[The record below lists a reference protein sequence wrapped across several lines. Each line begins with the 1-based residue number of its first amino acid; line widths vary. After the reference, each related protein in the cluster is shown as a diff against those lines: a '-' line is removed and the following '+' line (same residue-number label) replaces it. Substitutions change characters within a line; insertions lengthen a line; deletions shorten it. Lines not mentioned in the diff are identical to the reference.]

1 MIYSKKKLVR
11 NKNKT
16 KKISKRRAG
25 GNEEEEMYSVIA
37 EMLNKTHKKTYGK
50 EFHDDDL
57 VKKILLHMPARYKLM
72 REYKK
77 FVEDKAKE
85 KARLTL
91 QLKENLIKLEEINS
105 QIRDLESK
113 AQNGPSRRTRSKGL
127 YNQNS
132 EVVKLQKTQKK
143 IQDMI
148 TSIKW
153 SLDRMERVTKKTVK

>member
-1 MIYSKKKLVR
+1 M
-11 NKNKT
+11 
-16 KKISKRRAG
+16 AG

-57 VKKILLHMPARYKLM
+57 VKKILYKTQARNKLM

-105 QIRDLESK
+105 QIKDLESK

-153 SLDRMERVTKKTVK
+153 SLDRMERVTKKP

>member
-1 MIYSKKKLVR
+1 M
-11 NKNKT
+11 
-16 KKISKRRAG
+16 AG

-57 VKKILLHMPARYKLM
+57 VKKILYKTQARNKLM

-153 SLDRMERVTKKTVK
+153 SLDRMERVTKKP

>member
-1 MIYSKKKLVR
+1 MIYSKKKLGK

-16 KKISKRRAG
+16 KKNSKRRAG

-57 VKKILLHMPARYKLM
+57 VKKILYQTPARAKLL

-77 FVEDKAKE
+77 FVDDKAKE

-153 SLDRMERVTKKTVK
+153 SLDRMERVTKKP

>member
-1 MIYSKKKLVR
+1 
-11 NKNKT
+11 
-16 KKISKRRAG
+16 
-25 GNEEEEMYSVIA
+25 
-37 EMLNKTHKKTYGK
+37 
-50 EFHDDDL
+50 
-57 VKKILLHMPARYKLM
+57 M

-153 SLDRMERVTKKTVK
+153 SLDRMERVTKKP

>member
-1 MIYSKKKLVR
+1 MIYSKKKLGK

-16 KKISKRRAG
+16 KKNSKRRAG
-25 GNEEEEMYSVIA
+25 VHEEEEMYSVIA

-57 VKKILLHMPARYKLM
+57 VKKILYKTQARYKLM

-153 SLDRMERVTKKTVK
+153 SLDRMERVTKKP